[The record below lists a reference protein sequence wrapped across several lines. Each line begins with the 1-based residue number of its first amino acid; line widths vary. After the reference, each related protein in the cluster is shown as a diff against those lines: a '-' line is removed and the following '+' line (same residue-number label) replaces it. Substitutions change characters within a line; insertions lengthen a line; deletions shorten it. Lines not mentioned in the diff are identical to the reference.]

1 MGCGPMPALRSLLF
15 GAFVACHVTTL
26 DAQDPVAGKAVY
38 DWICA
43 ACHGPE
49 AEGRRELQAPSLR
62 MQEDW
67 YLQAQLDKFRG
78 GLRGAHPRDVTGA
91 PMQFTAT
98 GLDDRKVADVVAYV
112 ASLGVKGLPE
122 SQHAMAGDRARGEA
136 LYATCAGCHGP
147 DARGNPALRAPGLAG
162 QWDWYLVRQ
171 LEKFRAGIRGGD
183 AKDAYGAQMA
193 PFAAMLPDEAAILD
207 VVSHIRSLPAP
218 QSAGPPAQPDLVLG
232 ERAFAPCA
240 TCHGSQG
247 EGNPLFHAPY
257 LAGQGTWYVVRQL
270 QNFRR
275 GVRGSE
281 LQDAFGT
288 QMRAIVA
295 GLDDATLL
303 DLAGHVASLA
313 PPPRREPTPD
323 FGGDLGTGE
332 RIYKKTCSPCHG
344 TAAQGNRV
352 LSAPSLA
359 GQEDRYLARQLL
371 DFRAGIRGTDRRDPP
386 GRIMRAWAASLADD
400 HEIRCVAA
408 YIASLEPRRAHDVAS
423 IVAGGAPRVAV
434 RARVEPESGPASGAG
449 AAPVDPG
456 TSRTWPRG
464 LLSPGA
470 AGEAQAAASRTTA
483 AAAKPDATGVSSD
496 QAPLATGSE
505 AAIEAEARAGAAIFA
520 TCAGC
525 HGIRGEG
532 NRVLQAPTLAG
543 LGDWYLAE
551 QLRKF
556 RSGVRGAHPS
566 DIVGAGM
573 RSMAATLADE
583 PAIGVVARFIAKLP
597 ADAVPPTTRDGDL
610 ARGASLY
617 AVCTACHGADAR
629 GNEALRA
636 PALVGQA
643 DWYLATQLANFRSGV
658 RGAHPDDVGGRLM
671 RPMVASLVDDDAVRD
686 VVAYVVSLAVPA
698 AVPPTAEEVLPPVA
712 TESPKPD
719 PPPAVVTPASLVG
732 DTERGRALFAT
743 CGACHGVGGEG
754 NVALKAPSLAGQE
767 DWYLATQLR
776 NFKAG
781 VRGTHKDDAA
791 GAMMRPMAMGLTD
804 EQAILD
810 VAAHAAGL
818 KAPANPVVTLGGD
831 GTRGGTLY
839 AACIACH
846 GQDAHGNAALKAPAL
861 AGQADWYVAAQ
872 LRNFKAGVRGAHEND
887 VAGALMRP
895 MAATLA
901 DDQAICDVAAFL
913 SGLPPKGVPR

>member
-1 MGCGPMPALRSLLF
+1 MRSLLI
-15 GAFVACHVTTL
+15 GAVVVCHATTL
-26 DAQDPVAGKAVY
+26 GAQDILAGKAVY

-67 YLQAQLDKFRG
+67 YLQGQLDKFRG
-78 GLRGAHPRDVTGA
+78 GLRGAHEKDVTGA
-91 PMQFTAT
+91 PMQLTAT

-122 SQHAMAGDRARGEA
+122 SQHSMAGDRARGEA
-136 LYATCAGCHGP
+136 LYATCAGCHGT

-171 LEKFRAGIRGGD
+171 LEKFRTGVRGGD

-193 PFAAMLPDEAAILD
+193 PFAAMLPDEAAIRD

-218 QSAGPPAQPDLVLG
+218 QSASPPAQPDLVLG
-232 ERAFAPCA
+232 EKAFAPCA

-247 EGNPLFHAPY
+247 QGNPLFHAPY

-270 QNFRR
+270 HNFRR

-313 PPPRREPTPD
+313 PPLRREPTPD

-344 TAAQGNRV
+344 AAAQGNRV

-423 IVAGGAPRVAV
+423 IVAGGTPRVAV
-434 RARVEPESGPASGAG
+434 RARAEPESGPANGAG
-449 AAPVDPG
+449 VALVDPG

-464 LLSPGA
+464 LLSPGGADPSRA
-470 AGEAQAAASRTTA
+470 ALDRATG
-483 AAAKPDATGVSSD
+483 AAAKPDATVVTPD
-496 QAPLATGSE
+496 QTLLATAPGASTG
-505 AAIEAEARAGAAIFA
+505 AESRDGAAIFA

-532 NRVLQAPTLAG
+532 NRVLQAPALAG

-556 RSGVRGAHPS
+556 RSGVRGTHPS
-566 DIVGAGM
+566 DVAGAGM

-583 PAIGVVARFIAKLP
+583 PAIAIAARFIADLP
-597 ADAVPPTTRDGDL
+597 ASPASPTLQDGDP

-629 GNEALRA
+629 GNEALKA
-636 PALVGQA
+636 PALVHQA
-643 DWYLATQLANFRSGV
+643 DWYLVTQLANFKSGV

-671 RPMVASLVDDDAVRD
+671 RPMVASLVDDVAVRD
-686 VVAYVVSLAVPA
+686 VVAYVVSLARPA
-698 AVPPTAEEVLPPVA
+698 AAPPIVAEVSPPIA
-712 TESPKPD
+712 AEPPKPD
-719 PPPAVVTPASLVG
+719 ATSAVVTPPSLVG
-732 DTERGRALFAT
+732 DVERGRALFAV
-743 CGACHGVGGEG
+743 CIACHGVGGEG
-754 NVALKAPSLAGQE
+754 NAALKAPSLAGQE

-781 VRGTHKDDAA
+781 IRGTHKDDAA
-791 GAMMRPMAMGLTD
+791 GAMMRPMAMGLAD

-810 VAAHAAGL
+810 VAAHAAEL
-818 KAPANPVVTLGGD
+818 KAPANPAVTLGGD
-831 GTRGGTLY
+831 ATRGETLY

-846 GQDAHGNAALKAPAL
+846 GKDAHGNGALKAPAL

-872 LRNFKAGVRGAHEND
+872 LRNFKAGVRGGQEND

-895 MAATLA
+895 MAAMLA
-901 DDQAICDVAAFL
+901 DDQAIHDVAAFL
-913 SGLPPKGVPR
+913 AGLPQKREPR